1 MPSTAC
7 ATQHSCLAR
16 RSEIFRKPAVFT
28 WDSECGCCVE
38 GTARAMN
45 AHKPEPDME
54 PQPQRDAG
62 KPKKKSENKCACGK
76 QIARRAK
83 QCKKCWGL
91 SHRVN
96 HAKCSTAGCRAK
108 ARRLGLCC
116 THYFKAQGEEKLA
129 RKREKQ
135 RIATAAYRETAHRIA
150 IRRAVIEKM
159 EKEADHA
166 V

>member
-1 MPSTAC
+1 MPSSAC
-7 ATQHSCLAR
+7 ANQLSCLAR

-28 WDSECGCCVE
+28 WDSECGCCIE

-45 AHKPEPDME
+45 THKPEPDVE

-62 KPKKKSENKCACGK
+62 KRKKKYENKCACGSE
-76 QIARRAK
+76 IERRAT

-91 SHRVN
+91 SRRVN
-96 HAKCSTAGCRAK
+96 HAKCSMTGCRAK

-116 THYFKAQGEEKLA
+116 THYFKAQGEERLA

-135 RIATAAYRETAHRIA
+135 KEATRKYREKAHA
-150 IRRAVIEKM
+150 IVEYRLAVKEKM
-159 EKEADHA
+159 EKEGE
-166 V
+166 